1 MFSFPPKKNKILKK
15 KSKISDLQILNIDNS
30 KSKYLLE
37 NNGIQEMN
45 KAIFPTKR
53 EQNLDNYEL
62 NNLEYNIALNLDKK
76 NFFEIYLSFLR
87 RENLFIFTFFV
98 CNDHNLIYVKYSRFI
113 FLFCS
118 DMALN
123 VFFFADETMHKMFL
137 DYGKYNFIQQIPQIL
152 YSTVISQ
159 ILEIFLCYLSL
170 TDKHYYKA
178 KNIDIKSKFMI
189 LQIIKCVKIKLFFFY
204 LSTGL
209 ILCFYW
215 YTITCFC
222 AVYENT
228 QSAFIKDSLL
238 SFGLGLLYPFIIYLF
253 PTLLRLLSLKSKN
266 GKLSFVYN
274 LSDIIPFF

>member
-1 MFSFPPKKNKILKK
+1 
-15 KSKISDLQILNIDNS
+15 
-30 KSKYLLE
+30 
-37 NNGIQEMN
+37 
-45 KAIFPTKR
+45 
-53 EQNLDNYEL
+53 
-62 NNLEYNIALNLDKK
+62 
-76 NFFEIYLSFLR
+76 
-87 RENLFIFTFFV
+87 
-98 CNDHNLIYVKYSRFI
+98 
-113 FLFCS
+113 
-118 DMALN
+118 MALN
-123 VFFFADETMHKMFL
+123 VFFFADETMHNLFL
-137 DYGKYNFIQQIPQIL
+137 DYGKYNFIHQIPQIL

-222 AVYENT
+222 SVYENT

-238 SFGLGLLYPFIIYLF
+238 SFCLGLLYPFVIYLF
-253 PTLLRLLSLKSKN
+253 PTLLRFLSLNSKN
-266 GKLSFVYN
+266 GKLSFVYK